1 MSNRT
6 RSLAIGLIG
15 PAISGLGLV
24 WVLFDAVLDP
34 TPESANLRFFLFDS
48 AHLVIGIGVLVGALC
63 TPLAISVALAT
74 PEQIEMPVLAPKAMV
89 DADPVL
95 PTERRLATE

>member
-6 RSLAIGLIG
+6 RALAIGLIG
-15 PAISGLGLV
+15 PAISGLGLG
-24 WVLFDAVLDP
+24 WVLLDAALDP

-48 AHLVIGIGVLVGALC
+48 AHLVIGIGVLVSALC

-74 PEQIEMPVLAPKAMV
+74 PEEIEMPLFTPEAVV
-89 DADPVL
+89 DADPAL
-95 PTERRLATE
+95 PGERGLATK

>member
-6 RSLAIGLIG
+6 RALAIGLIG

-24 WVLFDAVLDP
+24 WVFFDAALDP

-48 AHLVIGIGVLVGALC
+48 AHLVTSIGVLVSALC

-74 PEQIEMPVLAPKAMV
+74 PKEVKCRYSPP
-89 DADPVL
+89 
-95 PTERRLATE
+95 RL